1 MTYAIILLNLGGIM
15 KKLLLFTL
23 LIPLLF
29 MVSCGVGYH
38 VITPQEGKAMLDDD
52 SSIILVDVRTADEYN
67 EEHIP
72 HAILLTLDEIE
83 SRADEVIPD
92 QSGTY
97 IIYCRSGNRS
107 AQASQLLSDLGYKNI
122 YDMGGIIDWPYDTV
136 T

>member
-1 MTYAIILLNLGGIM
+1 M

-29 MVSCGVGYH
+29 IVSCGSGYH
-38 VITPQEGKAMLDDD
+38 VITPQEGKAMLDND
-52 SSIILVDVRTADEYN
+52 SSIVLVDVRTASEYN

-72 HAILLTLDEIE
+72 HAILLPVDEIE
-83 SRADEVIPD
+83 SRADKVIPD
-92 QSGTY
+92 QSATY

-107 AQASQLLSDLGYKNI
+107 AQASQILSDLGYKNI